1 MIRVELILEDKG
13 RWVKVFDPRDF
24 TVHLDG
30 DATAGVGDTVRI
42 DLSIGSGGP
51 RVILRGQVIAH
62 RDVADGPAPAG
73 TTVALGPEEREKVN
87 YLNGFVRG
95 GLLNLRER
103 RRLPLRLEVTY
114 GGVNGPCK
122 SYTRDINE
130 EGIFVVTED
139 PLPEESELHLLV
151 SFPGQEKPTSLV
163 GVVTHTVVV
172 EDEDVPGMGIVF
184 SLDDASRAELVARV
198 DELEKK
204 FLKSELPEEALL

>member
-1 MIRVELILEDKG
+1 MIRVELVLEDKG
-13 RWVKVFDPRDF
+13 QWVKVFDPRDF

-42 DLSIGSGGP
+42 DLSVGNEGP

-62 RDVADGPAPAG
+62 RDVAEGPAPAG

-184 SLDDASRAELVARV
+184 SLDDASRDELTARV